1 MGRFLTLC
9 ILVGMAGFLTNGH
22 AGDGHGERFR
32 KLQPGIDT
40 VPPVLYRTDGDC
52 GAWNYTA
59 TERRNIPDPPNAIP
73 RETDQIDRGIAS
85 VEFMVLPAPVNVRLT
100 LETDQSFPTTPS
112 YKSFSFRVALID
124 PSKYGSAVLLVRDF
138 AGNVRTDQVTIPP
151 ATAVVSPVKRD
162 YGVVRAGTAGRGIV
176 SIENQSSKPI
186 SISDLR
192 IRGNGPFTIAN
203 MPVLPYTLPQ
213 SGTFDVEVDY
223 APVRGTTAEDHA
235 ALVIE
240 SECGNVT
247 SELTGKVGL
256 ALLDVEDWAVG
267 EIRPDERV
275 CKPDGLRIVNN
286 GNIPVTITGFDI
298 GNPNVTLSIPTVPPL
313 PIEVLP
319 GAEIH
324 VQDLCYGRTTAG
336 KDTVSVRVQSDA
348 LGDDLT
354 CVVTGSVATTS
365 VSEDSDVMAPWA
377 RYVAASETLEVTCDD
392 SQARIV
398 VVDARGRLLHT
409 TPITP
414 PLMQVDARAFPA
426 GTVIIT
432 IDSARGRRT
441 VAVPILR

>member
-22 AGDGHGERFR
+22 AGDGHGEQVR

-40 VPPVLYRTDGDC
+40 LPPQFVRTEQAC
-52 GAWNYTA
+52 GVWNYVA
-59 TERRNIPDPPNAIP
+59 TEVRNLPDPPNAIP

-85 VEFMVLPAPVNVRLT
+85 VGFMDLPAPVNVRLT
-100 LETDQSFPTTPS
+100 LVTDQSFPSTPS
-112 YKSFSFRVALID
+112 YKSFTFSVALVD
-124 PSKYGSAVLLVRDF
+124 PSKEGRAILMVRDF
-138 AGNVRTDQVTIPP
+138 ANNLRIDTVNIRP
-151 ATAVVSPVKRD
+151 ATPTISSARLD
-162 YGVVRAGTAGRGIV
+162 YSIVRAGTRERRFVTVRNASAQPIV
-176 SIENQSSKPI
+176 IT
-186 SISDLR
+186 DMR

-213 SGTFDVEVDY
+213 SGTFDVETDY
-223 APVRGTTAEDHA
+223 APVRGTTTEDHA

-286 GNIPVTITGFDI
+286 GNMPVTITGFDI

-319 GAEIH
+319 GAEIY

-354 CVVTGSVATTS
+354 CVVTGSVAATS
-365 VSEDSDVMAPWA
+365 VSEGSDVMAPWV

-426 GTVIIT
+426 GMVIIT